1 MMRYPTKL
9 AGATLAA
16 IVLASQPSLGDER
29 LIAAVRDGDHATLL
43 SLLDRQDLDIDA
55 GRADGSTALAWA
67 AYMDDER
74 AVDLLLRARADVN
87 KANDFHGVT
96 PLSLACAN
104 GNSGM
109 VKKLLDAGADPNLKQ
124 WSGETPLMTC
134 ANTGAV
140 DGAKALLKRG
150 ADVNAKENKEEQTP
164 LMWAVAEKHP
174 EVVSVLVKNGA
185 NVEARSRVVPR
196 PEPHVIEMS
205 LEESIWPSNYPD
217 TTRWEEVSGG
227 FTALYFAAQQGA
239 VDSARILLEAGADID
254 APHPELGSALNV
266 AMASGHE
273 DFALFLLEQ
282 GADPNI
288 SDAWGASPL
297 HYALYKGLLIINRW
311 RPTETEHLGWERENM
326 PRVVRALLDHGADPD
341 ATIAYG
347 YPYMEHPFIARSA
360 DLPPQVS
367 PVGATPLH
375 LAAISGDVES
385 MRILAP
391 VSDPKAKTIGGA
403 NIFLLAAGAGVE
415 KRARS
420 GKHAVVAAKL
430 ARELGGGD
438 VNDYLTDRIP
448 GGPGRD
454 VEDRRTA
461 MHFATYLGWAEMIEY
476 LVEQGADIDA
486 TDRYGATPL
495 MIALGDPEGRYY
507 RQVGDGNY
515 DLRFRRPGPTP
526 GTGANPAM
534 AELLLALGAEPFS
547 GEYVDSS
554 GL

>member
-1 MMRYPTKL
+1 MMRYSTKL
-9 AGATLAA
+9 VGATLTL
-16 IVLASQPSLGDER
+16 VLSASQPALGDER
-29 LIAAVRDGDHATLL
+29 LIEAVRDGDHATLL
-43 SLLDRQDLDIDA
+43 SLLDRKDLDINA

-74 AVDLLLRARADVN
+74 AVELLLRARADVD

-109 VKKLLDAGADPNLKQ
+109 VKKLLAAGADPNQ
-124 WSGETPLMTC
+124 AQQSGETPLMSC

-140 DGAKALLKRG
+140 EGVRALLKRG
-150 ADVNAKENKEEQTP
+150 ADVNARENKEDQTA
-164 LMWAVAEKHP
+164 LMWAAAEKHSR
-174 EVVSVLVKNGA
+174 VVELLVSNGA
-185 NVEARSRVVPR
+185 NVEARSRIVPK

-205 LEESIWPSNYPD
+205 LDESIWPSNYPD

-227 FTALYFAAQQGA
+227 FTALYFTAQKGDI
-239 VDSARILLEAGADID
+239 DSARILLEAGADID

-266 AMASGHE
+266 SLASGHE
-273 DFALFLLEQ
+273 EFALFLLQQ
-282 GADPNI
+282 GANPNI
-288 SDAWGASPL
+288 SDAWGASSL
-297 HYALYKGLLIINRW
+297 HHALYKGLLIINRW
-311 RPTETEHLGWERENM
+311 KPTETEHLGWERENM
-326 PRVVRALLDHGADPD
+326 PRVVEALLARGADPE
-341 ATIAYG
+341 ATIKFG
-347 YPYMEHPFIARSA
+347 YPYMEHAFVARSA

-375 LAAISGDVES
+375 FAAISGDVES
-385 MRILAP
+385 MRILGP
-391 VSDPKAKTIGGA
+391 VSDPQARTIGGA
-403 NIFLLAAGAGVE
+403 TMFLLASGAGVE

-420 GKHAVVAAKL
+420 GRDAVAAARL
-430 ARELGGGD
+430 ALEMAGGS
-438 VNDYLTDRIP
+438 VNDYLTDRVP
-448 GGPGRD
+448 GGPRRG

-461 MHFATYLGWAEMIEY
+461 MHFATYLGWAEMIEF
-476 LVEQGADIDA
+476 LVEEGAEIDA
-486 TDRYGATPL
+486 TDRYGMTPL

-526 GTGANPAM
+526 GTGANEKM
-534 AELLLALGAEPFS
+534 AELLLALGAEPFT
-547 GEYVDSS
+547 GEYRDSS

>member
-1 MMRYPTKL
+1 MRQSSGVAAASL
-9 AGATLAA
+9 A
-16 IVLASQPSLGDER
+16 IVLLVSQPVGADER
-29 LIAAVRDGDHATLL
+29 LIAAVRNGDQASLM
-43 SLLDRQDLDIDA
+43 SLLDRKDVEIDA

-67 AYMDDER
+67 AHEDDEQ
-74 AVDLLLRARADVN
+74 AVDLLIRAGADVN

-96 PLSLACAN
+96 PVALACAN
-104 GNSGM
+104 GNSR
-109 VKKLLDAGADPNLKQ
+109 VVRKLLDAGADPDRAQ

-140 DGAKALLKRG
+140 DGVTALLEYG
-150 ADVNAKENKEEQTP
+150 ADVNATENEEDQTA
-164 LMWAVAEKHP
+164 LMWAVAGQHAQ
-174 EVVSVLVKNGA
+174 VVRVLTENGA
-185 NVEARSRVVPR
+185 NVEARSRIVPR
-196 PEPHVIEMS
+196 PDPYIVEMS
-205 LEESIWPSNYPD
+205 LDESIWPTNYPE
-217 TTRWEEVSGG
+217 TTRWEKVSGG
-227 FTALYFAAQQGA
+227 FTALYFAAQQG
-239 VDSARILLEAGADID
+239 DIESARILLEAGADID
-254 APHPELGSALNV
+254 APHPELGSVLNV
-266 AMASGHE
+266 SLASGHE
-273 DFALFLLEQ
+273 DFALFLIDQ

-288 SDAWGASPL
+288 SDAWGASTL

-326 PRVVRALLDHGADPD
+326 PRVVRALLDRGADPD

-347 YPYMEHPFIARSA
+347 YPYMENPFIARSA

-385 MRILAP
+385 MRILGP
-391 VSDPKAKTIGGA
+391 VSDAKAKTIGGGTM
-403 NIFLLAAGAGVE
+403 FLLAAGAGVE

-420 GKHAVVAAKL
+420 GQDAVAAARL
-430 ARELGGGD
+430 ALAMGGGD
-438 VNDYLTDRIP
+438 VNDYLTDRVP
-448 GGPGRD
+448 GGPRRD

-461 MHFATYLGWAEMIEY
+461 MHFATYLGWAEMIKF
-476 LVEQGADIDA
+476 LVEQGAEIDA
-486 TDRYGATPL
+486 TDRYGMTPL

-526 GTGANPAM
+526 GTGANEKM
-534 AELLLALGAEPFS
+534 AELLVALGAEPFS
-547 GEYVDSS
+547 GEYRDSS